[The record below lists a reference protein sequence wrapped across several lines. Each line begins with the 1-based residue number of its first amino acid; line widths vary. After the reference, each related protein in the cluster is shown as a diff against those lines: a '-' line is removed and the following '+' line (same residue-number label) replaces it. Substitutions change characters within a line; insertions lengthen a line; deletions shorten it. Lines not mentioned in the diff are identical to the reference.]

1 MSLPLMSQN
10 PVVGAGPA
18 ETAASFVPQPQ
29 PLPALLDAA
38 AKRFPQRR
46 AIDFLG
52 RVWTW
57 AEVGRLADRAAAG
70 LQAQGVGHGVKV
82 ALCLPNMPWSV
93 ILYFAILKAGGTV
106 VNVNPLYTEREI
118 AYLLADSGAR
128 MVMTTD
134 LAMIL
139 DKVDALVRQGALDR
153 VIVCPFADALPRL
166 KGLLFRLAKRRDLA
180 RIPASPA
187 YIRLERL
194 FAGPARPAPV
204 AIDAA
209 HDIAVLQ
216 YTGGTTGT
224 PKGAALTHANLTIN
238 VQQVEAGSPP
248 ADPAGERILAVLPFF
263 HVFAMTAI
271 MNFGVEIGAELIL
284 LPRPDLKHM
293 LAAIR
298 RTRPTVLPGVPTL
311 FTAIANAAG
320 SGGRSKLDLSF
331 IKYCV
336 SGGAPITA
344 EGAARFERISG
355 AEILEGYGLSE
366 ASPVVT
372 TTRRGAVK
380 RGSVGTAL
388 PGTVIEIRSL
398 EDPHQL
404 MKQGE
409 RGEICIRGPQVMAGY
424 YNRPE
429 ETAAAFVD
437 GALRTGDVGYLDAD
451 GFLFIVDR
459 IKDLIL
465 CGGYNVYPRV
475 IEEAACRHPAV
486 HEAIAI
492 AVPDEYRGEAPK
504 LFVSLRPGAAA
515 DTAEIREFLRGELN
529 RIEMP
534 REVEIRDTLPRTPI
548 GKLTRQP
555 LVDAEAARRKAG

>member
-1 MSLPLMSQN
+1 MSVPLMSRD
-10 PVVGAGPA
+10 PVAEQAPA
-18 ETAASFVPQPQ
+18 AAAPFMPHPQ
-29 PLPALLDAA
+29 PLAALLDAA
-38 AKRFPQRR
+38 ARSFPQRR

-70 LQAQGVGHGVKV
+70 LQAQGVGPGVRV

-128 MVMTTD
+128 MAVTTD
-134 LAMIL
+134 LAL
-139 DKVDALVRQGALDR
+139 SLGKLDALVRQGALDR
-153 VIVCPFADALPRL
+153 VVVCPFADALPRL

-180 RIPASPA
+180 RIPASPV
-187 YIRLERL
+187 YLTVERL
-194 FAGPARPAPV
+194 LAGAARPGPV
-204 AIDAA
+204 AIDPER
-209 HDIAVLQ
+209 DIAVLQ

-224 PKGAALTHANLTIN
+224 PKGAALTHANISVN

-271 MNFGVEIGAELIL
+271 MNFGVRIGAELVI
-284 LPRPDLKHM
+284 LPRPDLKLM
-293 LAAIR
+293 LATIR
-298 RTRPTVLPGVPTL
+298 RTKPTVLPGVPTL
-311 FTAIANAAG
+311 FTALTNAAG
-320 SGGRSKLDLSF
+320 AAGRRTLDLSF
-331 IKYCV
+331 IRYCV

-344 EGAARFERISG
+344 EGAARFERLSG
-355 AEILEGYGLSE
+355 AQILEGYGLSE

-372 TTRRGAVK
+372 ATRRGQVR
-380 RGSVGTAL
+380 RGSVGAAL

-398 EDPHQL
+398 EDPHGL
-404 MKQGE
+404 MPQGE

-424 YNRPE
+424 HNRPE
-429 ETAAAFVD
+429 ETEAAFVD
-437 GALRTGDVGYLDAD
+437 GALRTGDVGYLDAE

-492 AVPDEYRGEAPK
+492 AVPDAYRGEAPK
-504 LFVSLRPGAAA
+504 LFVALRPGAVTDA
-515 DTAEIREFLRGELN
+515 AEIREFLRGELN

-534 REVEIRDTLPRTPI
+534 REIEIRDMLPRTPI
-548 GKLTRQP
+548 GKLTKQP
-555 LVDAEAARRKAG
+555 LVEAEAARRRSA